1 MIVKEITVTE
11 LKQKLD
17 TNEDLLLIDV
27 RESFEKELADLGGTL
42 IPLGELTRRTDELE
56 EAKQRPVIIYCR
68 SGARS
73 AEACRML
80 MKMGFSDVKNLRG
93 GILAWARDIDP
104 DLPTY

>member
-1 MIVKEITVTE
+1 MTVKEITVTE
-11 LKQKLD
+11 LKQRLD
-17 TNEDLLLIDV
+17 NNDHLLLIDV
-27 RESFEKELADLGGTL
+27 RESFEKELADLGGVL
-42 IPLGELTRRTDELE
+42 IPLGELGRRTGELQ
-56 EAKQRPVIIYCR
+56 EAKQRPIIIYCR

-80 MKMGFSDVKNLRG
+80 MKAGFPDVKNLRG

>member
-1 MIVKEITVTE
+1 MTVKEITVTE

-17 TNEDLLLIDV
+17 NNEDLLLIDV
-27 RESFEKELADLGGTL
+27 RESFEKELADLGGSL
-42 IPLGELTRRTDELE
+42 IPLGELARRTGELE
-56 EAKQRPVIIYCR
+56 EAKERSVIIYCR

-80 MKMGFSDVKNLRG
+80 MRLGFSDVKNLRG

-104 DLPTY
+104 DLQTY